1 MFGEDT
7 KPSVEVSFGAG
18 RQPALGIITTS
29 FKPAVDFLNLL
40 AKFANLG
47 KRFRL
52 EGGLVPR

>member
-40 AKFANLG
+40 AKVANLG

>member
-7 KPSVEVSFGAG
+7 KPSGRVSFVAG
-18 RQPALGIITTS
+18 RQPALGIIITP

>member
-7 KPSVEVSFGAG
+7 KPSVEVSVGAG